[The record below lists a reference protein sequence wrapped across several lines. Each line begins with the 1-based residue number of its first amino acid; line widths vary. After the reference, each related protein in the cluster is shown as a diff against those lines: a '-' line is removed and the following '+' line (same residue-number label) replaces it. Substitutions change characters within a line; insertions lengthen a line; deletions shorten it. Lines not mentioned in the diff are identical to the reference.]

1 MYTLDE
7 SIAYWGDAGRFGSKH
22 ERITRGKLW
31 LPYYSYLAKDTIGKP
46 YHASEQAARKVSF
59 MLRENILNSDDTLLD
74 IGAGMGNYSVELAR
88 CCSSVTAL
96 DMNEDCLDILK
107 NRALQSGLSNIRCIN
122 APWEEYRENDKF
134 DVTFSA
140 MCPAICNQE
149 ELLRLESM
157 TRRTACILTVTRGSY
172 EKCRMELMRRLPL
185 KKPGGMVTE
194 ALHYYNVL
202 YLMGRHPKVKCWSE
216 HDQTTAGVEKLI
228 DRYAV
233 YLKIFG
239 IDETESV
246 PLMRDFFA
254 EKAVDGMVEDACQMN
269 YALIYWNVPENENGC
284 V

>member
-7 SIAYWGDAGRFGSKH
+7 SIAYWGDAGRFGSKD
-22 ERITRGKLW
+22 ERIARGKLW
-31 LPYYSYLAKDTIGKP
+31 LPYYSHLAKDAIGKP
-46 YHASEQAARKVSF
+46 YSASEQATRVVDF
-59 MLRENILNSDDTLLD
+59 MLRENIISAGDTLLD

-88 CCSSVTAL
+88 LCSSVTAL
-96 DMNEDCLDILK
+96 DMNKDCLDALK
-107 NRALQSGLSNIRCIN
+107 YRASQCSLSNIHCIN
-122 APWEEYRENDKF
+122 APWEEYREGEKF
-134 DVTFSA
+134 DITFSA

-157 TRRTACILTVTRGSY
+157 TRHTACILTVTRGSY

-202 YLMGRHPKVKCWSE
+202 YLMGRQPNVECWSE
-216 HDQTTAGVEKLI
+216 HFQTTASVEKLI

-239 IDETESV
+239 IDEAESV

-254 EKAVDGMVEDACQMN
+254 EKAVDGMVEDECQMN
-269 YALIYWNVPENENGC
+269 YALIYWSVPDNEKGR

>member
-1 MYTLDE
+1 MYTLED
-7 SIAYWGDAGRFGSKH
+7 SIAYWSDAGRFGSKD
-22 ERITRGKLW
+22 ERIARSKLW
-31 LPYYSYLAKDTIGKP
+31 LPYYSYLAKDAIGKP
-46 YHASEQAARKVSF
+46 YHVGEQAARTVSY
-59 MLRENILNSDDTLLD
+59 MLQENILNSGDTLLD

-96 DMNEDCLDILK
+96 DMNEDCLDVLK
-107 NRALQSGLSNIRCIN
+107 YRASQCNLTNIRCIN
-122 APWEEYRENDKF
+122 ASWEEYQENEKF

-157 TRRTACILTVTRGSY
+157 TRHTACILTVTRGSY

-202 YLMGRHPKVKCWSE
+202 YLMGRQPNVKCWSE
-216 HDQTTAGVEKLI
+216 QYRTTADVEKLI

-239 IDETESV
+239 IDESESV

-254 EKAVDGMVEDACQMN
+254 EKAVGGMVEDECQMN
-269 YALIYWNVPENENGC
+269 YELIYWSVPENEKGC